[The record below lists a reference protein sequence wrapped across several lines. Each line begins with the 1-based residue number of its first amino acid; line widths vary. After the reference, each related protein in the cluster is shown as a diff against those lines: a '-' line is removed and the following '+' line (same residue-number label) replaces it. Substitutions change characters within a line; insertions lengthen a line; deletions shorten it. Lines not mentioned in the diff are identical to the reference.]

1 MTYPAKVKDKS
12 TLLRQ
17 KGYSLNEVASEMKIA
32 KSTASVWLENLKLSN
47 TAKEIL
53 LKKKNNRFFKPD
65 NTEWMK
71 GKKTKP
77 RIWTKQKL
85 NLLKKYYSS
94 GLNMLEVGKRMGVTG
109 STINHTMRR
118 NNIPRRTFSEAY
130 SITFS
135 NKLPSYKKK
144 TSLSSIEKR
153 LHVATLM
160 LYWAE
165 GAKGRHSVDFAN
177 SDSKMVTLFL
187 KGLREIYRVDE
198 KRLRVCLY
206 CYANQN
212 ANNLLNYWSSL
223 LKIPRNQ
230 FIKPYVRK
238 NFNDNKIGKMV
249 YGVIHIRYS
258 DKKLLMQIKAEIDI
272 MQEGLNRLGWRSGQS
287 HFSVKEMSERA
298 T

>member
-1 MTYPAKVKDKS
+1 MTYPAKVKIKS
-12 TLLRQ
+12 SLLRQ
-17 KGYSLNEVASEMKIA
+17 KGYSLNEIASKMKIA
-32 KSTASVWLENLKLSN
+32 KSTASVWLEKLRLSD

-53 LKKKNNRFFKPD
+53 LKKKNNRFFKP
-65 NTEWMK
+65 NNVEWMK

-85 NLLKKYYSS
+85 NLLKRYYSS
-94 GLNMLEVGKRMGVTG
+94 GLNMFEVGKRMGVTG

-118 NNIPRRTFSEAY
+118 NNIPRRTFSEACG
-130 SITFS
+130 ITFS
-135 NKLPSYKKK
+135 KKLPSYTKK
-144 TSLSSIEKR
+144 TSLSLKEKY
-153 LHVATLM
+153 LHTATLM

-187 KGLREIYRVDE
+187 GGLREIYRVDE

-206 CYANQN
+206 CYANQD
-212 ANNLLNYWSSL
+212 ANNLLNYWSNL

-238 NFNDNKIGKMV
+238 DFNDNKIGKMV

-272 MQEGLNRLGWRSGQS
+272 MQEELNKLGWRSGQS

>member
-1 MTYPAKVKDKS
+1 MAYPAEVKKKS

-17 KGYSLNEVASEMKIA
+17 KGYSLNEVVSEMKIA
-32 KSTASVWLENLKLSN
+32 KSTASVWLKNLKLN
-47 TAKEIL
+47 NKAKEIL
-53 LKKKNNRFFKPD
+53 LKKKNDRFFKPH

-85 NLLKKYYSS
+85 KLLKGYYNS
-94 GLNMLEVGKRMGVTG
+94 GLNMLEVAKRMGVTG

-135 NKLPSYKKK
+135 KKLPSYKKK
-144 TSLSSIEKR
+144 ANLSSKEKY
-153 LHVATLM
+153 LHAATLM

-177 SDSKMVTLFL
+177 SDGKMVTLFL

-212 ANNLLNYWSSL
+212 VSELLDYWSSL
-223 LKIPRNQ
+223 LNIPKNQ
-230 FIKPYVRK
+230 FIKPYIRK
-238 NFNDNKIGKMV
+238 DYSENKIGKMV

-272 MQEGLNRLGWRSGQS
+272 MQKELNRLGWRSGQS